1 MSEILFEALPVADA
15 TRFAAELAA
24 RETGGLAQFLPN
36 RPIDGFRTRVTRV
49 SRTTQAAKFRS
60 FDAETPIG
68 KRPVAATVTDMQ
80 LAPISQKLPLREQEI
95 LQKAL
100 KDGSLDAAPVVD
112 ALYDDTENNVGALLN
127 RAEQLR
133 GEFLFSGALSI
144 EENGFIQEAD
154 FGLPADHDLSVSDLD
169 AAWDATGATPLTD
182 ELEWVDKVRED
193 SGEEPI
199 ATIGSARIRRA
210 LMHNAEYATALG
222 AEVGFITVAQFN
234 QVRADMGLPPFVV
247 YDGKVGGVRVTP
259 DDKIAI
265 VTATVGET
273 QWGDTVEALEL
284 IGSKAVESARVVGP
298 KICAS
303 AWKTTDPVNLWS
315 KASATMLTVAGDIN
329 GLFVAEVLTQ
339 ETPAS

>member
-1 MSEILFEALPVADA
+1 MSEILFEAVPPADA

-24 RETGGLAQFLPN
+24 RETGGLVQFLPN

-49 SRTTQAAKFRS
+49 SRTTQAAKFRA

-68 KRPVAATVTDMQ
+68 KRPVAATVSDMQ
-80 LAPISQKLPLREQEI
+80 LAPLGQKLPLREQEI

-112 ALYDDTENNVGALLN
+112 AVYDDTENVVAAILN

-133 GEFLFSGALSI
+133 GQFLFTGTVSI

-154 FGLPADHDLSVSDLD
+154 FGLPADHDLDVSDLD

-182 ELEWVDKVRED
+182 ELAWVDKVRED
-193 SGEEPI
+193 ANAEPV

-210 LMHNAEYATALG
+210 LMHNAEYATAAG
-222 AEVGFITVAQFN
+222 ADVGFITVAQFN
-234 QVRADMGLPPFVV
+234 QVRADMNLPPFVV

-273 QWGDTVEALEL
+273 QWGDTVEALKL
-284 IGSKAVESARVVGP
+284 LGSKAVESARVTGP
-298 KICAS
+298 KIFAS
-303 AWKTTDPVNLWS
+303 ATITDDPVNVWTKS
-315 KASATMLTVAGDIN
+315 AATMLTVAGDIN